1 MTLAGA
7 TTQLPG
13 RIAIDVGAARTPPT
27 GVGVYLVELA
37 SALAAVE
44 PERFVRIGI
53 RPDGPFG
60 AEDLSE
66 GETNL
71 RERHYLTWLLR
82 RADSEARSAGCGLVH
97 YTNGLAP
104 LRPRLPFVLTIQDL
118 SLIRSPGAHPRGR
131 LAAVPFLAA
140 AARTARLVIVPSEAT
155 RQELRRLLHVADDR
169 IVTIPLAARTS
180 REMPSGRVLEELG
193 IAEGGYIL
201 AIGTIEPR
209 KNHRRLLA
217 AFEKLATAGLDLRL
231 VILGRWGWRS
241 DAFRRELEASP
252 VRDRVFLAGHRP
264 DPEMATLLAHSA
276 VLAYPSTYEGFGLPV
291 VEAMAAGIPVVTS
304 RASALPETAGGAAV
318 LVDPLDVGSIA
329 DGLVEALAR
338 RDELA
343 AAGRARVAGRTWVD
357 VAEETI
363 EVYRRAADQPPYG

>member
-1 MTLAGA
+1 
-7 TTQLPG
+7 
-13 RIAIDVGAARTPPT
+13 
-27 GVGVYLVELA
+27 
-37 SALAAVE
+37 
-44 PERFVRIGI
+44 
-53 RPDGPFG
+53 
-60 AEDLSE
+60 
-66 GETNL
+66 
-71 RERHYLTWLLR
+71 
-82 RADSEARSAGCGLVH
+82 
-97 YTNGLAP
+97 
-104 LRPRLPFVLTIQDL
+104 
-118 SLIRSPGAHPRGR
+118 
-131 LAAVPFLAA
+131 
-140 AARTARLVIVPSEAT
+140 
-155 RQELRRLLHVADDR
+155 
-169 IVTIPLAARTS
+169 
-180 REMPSGRVLEELG
+180 MPSGRVLEELG